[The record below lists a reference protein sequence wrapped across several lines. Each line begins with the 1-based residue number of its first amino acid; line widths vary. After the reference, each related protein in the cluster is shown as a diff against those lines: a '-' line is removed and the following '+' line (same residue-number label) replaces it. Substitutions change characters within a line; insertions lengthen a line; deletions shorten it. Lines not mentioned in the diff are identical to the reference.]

1 MKAAD
6 LRDKTPDQL
15 RDQLASLKKEAFNLR
30 FQKAT
35 GQMENTSRMQVVRR
49 DAARVKTILNQKA
62 AAAAASTRRRRPEM
76 PKRIL
81 SGTVTSDKN
90 DQTITVLVER
100 RFTHPVMKKTVRKSK
115 KYRAH
120 DAENQFKVGDSVRIV
135 ECAPISK
142 TKRWTVL
149 TAEAAAAEA

>member
-1 MKAAD
+1 
-6 LRDKTPDQL
+6 
-15 RDQLASLKKEAFNLR
+15 
-30 FQKAT
+30 
-35 GQMENTSRMQVVRR
+35 
-49 DAARVKTILNQKA
+49 
-62 AAAAASTRRRRPEM
+62 M

-81 SGTVTSDKN
+81 QGTVTSDKN

-120 DAENQFKVGDSVRIV
+120 DAENTYKVGESVRII

-149 TAEAAAAEA
+149 TAEAAEA